1 MDKIQSKKTD
11 QDEYAAGY
19 YAGLDDINSR
29 IDSWHI
35 KRREDS
41 RTTFI
46 VIVIAV
52 IAAFIGGFIIRDL
65 L

>member
-1 MDKIQSKKTD
+1 MDKIQSKKID

-19 YAGLDDINSR
+19 FAGLNDINSR
-29 IDSWHI
+29 IDGLNI
-35 KRREDS
+35 KHRQDA

-46 VIVIAV
+46 VVVIAV